1 MKTKILLTNSFFW
14 LTGFVYSNTYV
25 WEDYDD
31 FSSGTLD
38 ASKWDLWWGAGGAL
52 PTVVNDALKLSGSG
66 NTNDPASS
74 VIPKDLSYIAAERL
88 PDMHSMALINQDD
101 IYGIQA
107 EFMIPSGPSDDTGLN
122 LIFFDWAEDG
132 SSKQEYGP
140 ELEYRS
146 ENGLRLEFAYTDPA
160 SAESM
165 QITRTAAFDTY
176 YKMSLIH
183 TETTSSM
190 YSNGELIKEFSS
202 VGFNPDTLGF
212 AAFNDD
218 GLPYTT
224 YIKNVRVLRRGTTT
238 TQPDPVTV
246 VSDPNG
252 QAVVVQAG
260 SEYQWNSALDGVTL
274 WMVHEDDDD
283 GWFGATIQYVSSM
296 QQGSI
301 GLTDQVG
308 SNLVVNHPYVIDE
321 NGMIKVTEDTA
332 FQYYQV
338 TAVENGVIIT
348 ADGSSFPL
356 SDTSRFFTTR
366 AAAEEY
372 YYSKVNPKDWMWFDN
387 YPWVYS
393 NEMQEWLYFY
403 PSGSK
408 LLYYSNKNQAWREF
422 SQ

>member
-1 MKTKILLTNSFFW
+1 M
-14 LTGFVYSNTYV
+14 
-25 WEDYDD
+25 D
-31 FSSGTLD
+31 
-38 ASKWDLWWGAGGAL
+38 
-52 PTVVNDALKLSGSG
+52 
-66 NTNDPASS
+66 
-74 VIPKDLSYIAAERL
+74 
-88 PDMHSMALINQDD
+88 
-101 IYGIQA
+101 
-107 EFMIPSGPSDDTGLN
+107 
-122 LIFFDWAEDG
+122 
-132 SSKQEYGP
+132 
-140 ELEYRS
+140 
-146 ENGLRLEFAYTDPA
+146 
-160 SAESM
+160 
-165 QITRTAAFDTY
+165 
-176 YKMSLIH
+176 
-183 TETTSSM
+183 
-190 YSNGELIKEFSS
+190 
-202 VGFNPDTLGF
+202 
-212 AAFNDD
+212 
-218 GLPYTT
+218 
-224 YIKNVRVLRRGTTT
+224 NVRVLRHSTTT

-252 QAVVVQAG
+252 QAVVVQVG
-260 SEYQWNSALDGVTL
+260 NEYQWNSTLDGVTL

-372 YYSKVNPKDWMWFDN
+372 YYSKVNPKDWMWFDH

-393 NEMQEWLYFY
+393 NELQEWLYFY

-408 LLYYSNKNQAWREF
+408 LMYWSNKGKAWRQF
-422 SQ
+422 N